1 MLEIKCGDP
10 NGNKPASYTRFILPF
25 AYQLEESKKEKD
37 PEYYYSTLEEGEET
51 IRRKRYLTNETS
63 DVLFRRA
70 KWFRLEK
77 KEGQWEKKFTMPSLE
92 SDGISGKTEKDV
104 RLSPPVLILFESPP
118 DLEKAVDKKNPCLLR
133 TGFLVLELYFPEE
146 NNKATLDDFLRLNEL
161 FRYWQRP
168 FKGHENLFF

>member
-1 MLEIKCGDP
+1 MTA
-10 NGNKPASYTRFILPF
+10 NGVYDSFRSLIT
-25 AYQLEESKKEKD
+25 S
-37 PEYYYSTLEEGEET
+37 STW
-51 IRRKRYLTNETS
+51 RKRYLTNETS

-92 SDGISGKTEKDV
+92 SDGIAGKTKEVDV

-133 TGFLVLELYFPEE
+133 TGFLVLELYFPED
-146 NNKATLDDFLRLNEL
+146 AFLKSNGCTEFEKSGPRKGRINGGRSRGPFLLNSI
-161 FRYWQRP
+161 
-168 FKGHENLFF
+168 